1 MKKIV
6 NDTFSVFGIVFV
18 VLLIASYFLQIG
30 EIIEDARIFL
40 LIFFVLNILGKYLLK
55 QKREKKQSMRRL

>member
-30 EIIEDARIFL
+30 EIIEDARVFL
-40 LIFFVLNILGKYLLK
+40 LIFFILNILGKYLLK
-55 QKREKKQSMRRL
+55 QKREKKQSMRHL

>member
-30 EIIEDARIFL
+30 EIIEDARVFL

>member
-6 NDTFSVFGIVFV
+6 NDTFSVFGIVLV

-30 EIIEDARIFL
+30 EIIEDARVFL
-40 LIFFVLNILGKYLLK
+40 LIFFILNILGKYLLK
-55 QKREKKQSMRRL
+55 QKREKKQSMRHL

>member
-1 MKKIV
+1 MKKIA

-30 EIIEDARIFL
+30 EIIEDARVFL